1 MSWSREL
8 LILAADISPPGI
20 IECEPQKPLSAHE
33 YWSWRQVNG
42 RTCWYPGHPGKP
54 KYQLRWKDPVIPA
67 PPEKGAEPVG
77 SPPASDR
84 PAPTLIEGSFE
95 DRWQGLNEK

>member
-1 MSWSREL
+1 MPT
-8 LILAADISPPGI
+8 LAADVSPPGI
-20 IECEPQKPLSAHE
+20 IECEPQKPHNTRQ
-33 YWSWRQVNG
+33 YWSWRKIDG
-42 RTCWYPGHPGKP
+42 RTCWYPGHSGKP
-54 KYQLRWKDPVIPA
+54 KYELRWPSELSPR
-67 PPEKGAEPVG
+67 PTEKGAVPVG